1 MVFMEYH
8 NSDYSGV
15 CFCCIPENTG
25 QPVEFDNLK
34 RLGWNDK
41 ISSVVLRLAI
51 KDLYQTNY

>member
-1 MVFMEYH
+1 MGYH